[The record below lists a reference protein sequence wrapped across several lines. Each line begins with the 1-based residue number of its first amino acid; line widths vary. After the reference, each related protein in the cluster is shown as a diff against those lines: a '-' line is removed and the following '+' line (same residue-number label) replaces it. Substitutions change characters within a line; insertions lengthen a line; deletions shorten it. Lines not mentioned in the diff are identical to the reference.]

1 MRRDAVVCTTL
12 LRALLALMIILRGG
26 GHIIAGMAGP
36 NVTGQWE
43 GTWIHRVAS
52 GQVTLQLVQ
61 EGTKVIG
68 KQHVRG
74 AMPVFGGEQ
83 RPMTLGEEIRDG
95 VLEGS
100 TLIYHVSAPNSPS
113 GQINVTLTTSDEEMT
128 GTACAYTCATVKLK
142 KSKL

>member
-12 LRALLALMIILRGG
+12 FRALLALMIILSGG
-26 GHIIAGMAGP
+26 GHIIPGMAEP

-43 GTWIHRVAS
+43 GTWIHRVAN

-61 EGTKVIG
+61 EDTKVTG

-83 RPMTLGEEIRDG
+83 RPMSLGEEIRDG

-113 GQINVTLTTSDEEMT
+113 GQINVTLSASGEEMI
-128 GTACAYTCATVKLK
+128 GTACGHTCATVKLK